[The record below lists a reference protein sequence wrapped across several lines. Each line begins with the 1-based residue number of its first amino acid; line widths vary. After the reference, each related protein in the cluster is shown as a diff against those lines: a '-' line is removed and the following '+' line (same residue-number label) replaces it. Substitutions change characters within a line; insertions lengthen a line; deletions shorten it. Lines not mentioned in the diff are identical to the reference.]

1 MPIYISESSGG
12 GNFEKKVLEAGAY
25 PAIADMVVD
34 LGIQA
39 SPNSQYPAKRT
50 VLLRFQIPSERV
62 EITKD
67 GETKDLPAVISRTLG
82 LSLNEK
88 STLRQL
94 LQSWR
99 GRAFTPEELKKFD
112 LVNVLGKP
120 AFINVT
126 HSTKGDRTY
135 ANLTSI
141 MPLPKGMPAPTLEG
155 EALWYSIDEP
165 DPAVFDKLPAWVQDK
180 IANRV
185 VDQPAAAKPAANPVD
200 TWAKSGPNGPS
211 KPKLNQP
218 VDTSFVPDELEGV
231 AF

>member
-1 MPIYISESSGG
+1 MAIYVSASSGG
-12 GNFEKKVLEAGAY
+12 NYPERKPLEAGAY
-25 PAIADMVVD
+25 AAVCDMVVD
-34 LGIQA
+34 LGVQA
-39 SPNSQYPAKRT
+39 SPGGQYAPKRT
-50 VLLRFQIPSERV
+50 LMLRFQIPSERV

-67 GETKDLPAVISRTLG
+67 GETKSLPAVISRTVG

-88 STLRQL
+88 ATLRQL

-126 HSTKGDRTY
+126 HSVKGDKTY

-141 MPLPKGMPAPTLEG
+141 MPLPKGMPAPALEG
-155 EALWYSIDEP
+155 EALTYSIDEP
-165 DPAVFDKLPAWVQDK
+165 DPVAFDKLPQWVQDK

-185 VDQPAAAKPAANPVD
+185 VEAPVLPKAAAAAPKPAAAPV
-200 TWAKSGPNGPS
+200 
-211 KPKLNQP
+211 NQEFT
-218 VDTSFVPDELEGV
+218 DDEI